1 MDREHIYQVNEI
13 TKEIKTILE
22 SSFPTVAIEGEISN
36 FRPASSGHWYFTL
49 KDDRSMIQAVMFKY
63 RNSRVRFTPQ
73 DGQKVV
79 VQGNIGVYAKRG
91 NYQIICETMEQAGE
105 GAILAMLE
113 ERRRKLAAEG
123 LFAEER
129 KRPLPRFPARIAVVT
144 SSTGAA
150 LRDILQVLGRRSSG
164 LDVAILPAPVQGEE
178 AAPKIAARIR
188 QAERFGL
195 GDVVILGRGG
205 GSLEDLLPFSE
216 EEVVRAVAA
225 CGLPVISAVGHETD
239 TALTDFAADVRA
251 PTPSAAA
258 ELVSASR
265 EELADRVTRIE
276 EEMHSRLQEKLE
288 RAKLLVRPFTP
299 ENLERHF
306 RQLIQPSLLR
316 LDDAKEELIRTM
328 SQHVERKRHRVE
340 LLKASLEA
348 NSPMAILEKGYAV
361 VTRAGEGALLTDA
374 AQVEREEQLDIRLK
388 RGRLAA
394 QVNEHLPDPRSDAT
408 SDATKEQQQ

>member
-49 KDDRSMIQAVMFKY
+49 KDDNSMIQAVMFKY
-63 RNSRVRFTPQ
+63 RNTRVRFSPQ

-79 VQGNIGVYAKRG
+79 VRGNIGVYAKRG

-123 LFAEER
+123 LFAEEQ

-195 GDVVILGRGG
+195 GDVVIVGRGG

-225 CGLPVISAVGHETD
+225 CGVPVISAVGHETD

-288 RAKLLVRPFTP
+288 RAKLLVRQFTP

-316 LDDAKEELIRTM
+316 LDDAKEELIRSL

-361 VTRAGEGALLTDA
+361 VTRAGEGDLLTDA
-374 AQVEREEQLDIRLK
+374 GQVEREEQLDIRLK
-388 RGRLAA
+388 RGRLGA
-394 QVNEHLPDPRSDAT
+394 QVTEHLPDPRSDAT
-408 SDATKEQQQ
+408 KEQQQ

>member
-49 KDDRSMIQAVMFKY
+49 KDDNSMIQAVMFKY
-63 RNSRVRFTPQ
+63 RNTRVRFSPQ

-79 VQGNIGVYAKRG
+79 VRGNIGVYAKRG

-123 LFAEER
+123 LFAEDQ

-195 GDVVILGRGG
+195 GDVVIVGRGG

-225 CGLPVISAVGHETD
+225 CGVPVISAVGHETD

-288 RAKLLVRPFTP
+288 RAKLLVRQFTP

-316 LDDAKEELIRTM
+316 LDDAKEELIRSL

-361 VTRAGEGALLTDA
+361 VTRAGEGDLLTDA
-374 AQVEREEQLDIRLK
+374 GQVEREEQLDIRLK
-388 RGRLAA
+388 RGRLGA
-394 QVNEHLPDPRSDAT
+394 QVTEHLPDPRSDAT
-408 SDATKEQQQ
+408 KEQQQ